1 MNLSKENMDTAPEEE
16 IVTEEQETEEEKDI
30 AELQKQNEEWE
41 DKYKRLAAEYDNYQ
55 KRTQREKDAL
65 YADAVI
71 DTAAQILTI
80 QDNLDRALAVE
91 VSSEDAKKVLEGVQM
106 VSKQLKDTL
115 NKLQITEID
124 AVGQPFDPQYH
135 NAVMHVEDDSVGEN
149 VIVEELMKGYIYKDN
164 RVVRHSM
171 VKVAN

>member
-1 MNLSKENMDTAPEEE
+1 MDLSKENMDTASEETVVAAEEE
-16 IVTEEQETEEEKDI
+16 CAEQDTETLK
-30 AELQKQNEEWE
+30 KQNEELE
-41 DKYKRLAAEYDNYQ
+41 DKYMRLAAEYDNYQ

-71 DTAAQILTI
+71 DTAAQILSV

-91 VSSEDAKKVLEGVQM
+91 IEGEEAKRVLEGIQM
-106 VSKQLKDTL
+106 VSKQLKDIL
-115 NKLQITEID
+115 SKMQITEIE
-124 AVGQPFDPQYH
+124 AEGKPFDPNYH
-135 NAVMHVEDDSVGEN
+135 NAVMHVDDDSVGEN
-149 VIVEELMKGYIYKDN
+149 TVVEELMKGYIYKDS